1 MMRPELWLWVLAV
14 VLVVVGL
21 AGSVLPVLP
30 GVPLV
35 FTGLVVAA
43 WADDFQRVTWVT
55 IAVLGLLTVCAL
67 AMDFA
72 ATALGARRVGASRL
86 AVAGAAVGTIAGMFF
101 GIPGL
106 VLGPFVGAVA
116 GELISRGETGQAAR
130 AGVATWLGLVFGT
143 IAKLAIVFTMLGL
156 FAFAYTF

>member
-1 MMRPELWLWVLAV
+1 VLAV